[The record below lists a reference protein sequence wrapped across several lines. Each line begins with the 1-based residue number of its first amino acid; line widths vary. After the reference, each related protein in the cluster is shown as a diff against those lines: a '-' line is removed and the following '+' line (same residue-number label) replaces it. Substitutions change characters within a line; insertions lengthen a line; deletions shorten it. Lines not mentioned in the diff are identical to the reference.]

1 MFQTDMTSDIFPN
14 RFVMAMAVK
23 ELLTQSNDI
32 AELSLDREILLNIP
46 CDTSSLKSSKRG
58 GSAESHFRAHPCDMR
73 LILTLMHHYNESSVT
88 VSSRIMPRRK
98 TRELKLPRLHIT
110 S

>member
-14 RFVMAMAVK
+14 RFAMAMAVK

-32 AELSLDREILLNIP
+32 AELSLDGEILLNIP
-46 CDTSSLKSSKRG
+46 CDTSSLKRSKRG
-58 GSAESHFRAHPCDMR
+58 GSAESHFRAHPCDR
-73 LILTLMHHYNESSVT
+73 LILTLMHHYNESS